1 MINVAFTVIG
11 TPFSDFVR
19 NRIDAR
25 LKNYASKHDLN
36 IQIDQDILDVVRN
49 SKAISMQK
57 GSASGLLRIGSK
69 RRRTR
74 AELEELKEERAE

>member
-25 LKNYASKHDLN
+25 HKNYASKNDLN
-36 IQIDQDILDVVRN
+36 IQIDQSILDVVRN
-49 SKAISMQK
+49 SKAISTQK
-57 GSASGLLRIGSK
+57 KGASGLLSVGKK

-74 AELEELKEERAE
+74 VELLEL